1 VFCFCNWHFVDLL
14 ELMPVGLLEDVLV
27 LPKGEVPLAG
37 LTLVGLLEDVLV
49 LPEGEVPL
57 AGLLP
62 ELDATK
68 DATAGPGNE

>member
-1 VFCFCNWHFVDLL
+1 MFCFCSWHFVDLL
-14 ELMPVGLLEDVLV
+14 ELMP
-27 LPKGEVPLAG
+27 
-37 LTLVGLLEDVLV
+37 VGLLEDVLV